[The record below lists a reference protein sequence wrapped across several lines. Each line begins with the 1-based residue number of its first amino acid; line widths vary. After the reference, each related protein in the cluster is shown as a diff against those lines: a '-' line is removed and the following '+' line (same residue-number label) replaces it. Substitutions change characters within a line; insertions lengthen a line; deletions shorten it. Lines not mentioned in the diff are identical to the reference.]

1 MLTRFL
7 EITEN
12 SKLMRIERI
21 KSKSGRVFSSL
32 VDRFPDTVQRMA
44 KLNITKGIYRMPG
57 SRWLWYRWSENGRRY
72 AVSLETED
80 EATAIVKKKAILADV
95 ARRGS
100 EAYRKQAVG
109 GSGPQNEM
117 SRVIWEYLENAKN
130 RDRKAM
136 LPVTAKNIRYVLDL
150 FAEESKIE
158 GLGDLIPNSMSTW
171 LKAQKKKGRSIES
184 IRSHTKNL
192 KAFRR
197 YLLDQGLVRE
207 DSLPDLTMPDA
218 PPIGRKNY
226 LEQTEVDRVIES
238 VMPEHS
244 ATAKPETIKKAKQA
258 ADDLTFIFHCGFNAG
273 LRRKE
278 ISEAKVEWF
287 DLRKGL
293 LHVFSDADFT
303 TKDKDG
309 RTIPLKKPF
318 LEFLKTYLS
327 GKTGYVLAPDK
338 RKGKGTYRFDPNRR
352 VRSHFRTLRV
362 RCTWHDMRRSFAS
375 NLVSKGESIYIVAKW
390 LGDGVAVV
398 ERSYG
403 HVAPAA
409 GNIDR

>member
-1 MLTRFL
+1 VT
-7 EITEN
+7 
-12 SKLMRIERI
+12 
-21 KSKSGRVFSSL
+21 
-32 VDRFPDTVQRMA
+32 
-44 KLNITKGIYRMPG
+44 KLNITKGIYRMSG

-80 EATAIVKKKAILADV
+80 EATAIVKKKAILVDV

-100 EAYRKQAVG
+100 DAYRKQTAG
-109 GSGPQNEM
+109 EPGPQNQM
-117 SRVIWEYLENAKN
+117 SRVIGDYLENAKN

-150 FAEESKIE
+150 FVTESEIE
-158 GLGDLIPNSMSTW
+158 GLGDLTPDSMLTW
-171 LKAQKKKGRSIES
+171 IRAQKKKGRSVES

-197 YLLDQGLVRE
+197 YLIEQGFVRA
-207 DSLPDLTMPDA
+207 DSLPELSMPDA

-238 VMPEHS
+238 VKPDYS
-244 ATAKPETIKKAKQA
+244 ANAKPETIAKAKQS
-258 ADDLTFIFHCGFNAG
+258 ADDLTFILHCGFNAG

-278 ISEAKVEWF
+278 ISETKVDWF
-287 DLRKGL
+287 DLGKGL
-293 LHVFSDADFT
+293 LHVFSDEDFT

-309 RTIPLKKPF
+309 RTVPLKESF
-318 LEFLKTYLS
+318 REFLKTYLP
-327 GKTGYVLAPDK
+327 GKAGYVLAPNK
-338 RKGKGTYRFDPNRR
+338 RKGKGAYRYDPNRR
-352 VRSHFRTLRV
+352 VRSHFRKAKV

-390 LGDGVAVV
+390 LGDGVTVV